1 MEQVGEVYNDRV
13 TMASAYA
20 VLGSIE
26 SSAFSTWLRESP
38 SLLAFPLM
46 LSLHAIGMGLAAGI
60 NAAIALRILGA
71 VPQVPL
77 GGMRPFLRVM
87 WAGFWMNAVS
97 GAALLIAYPTK
108 ALTNPDFYLKLA
120 LIALALVAV
129 RALNR
134 RVFASPDAT
143 DVPPTRV
150 VRRLAVASLTCW
162 AGAIIAGRLL
172 AYTYT
177 QLFASWK

>member
-1 MEQVGEVYNDRV
+1 
-13 TMASAYA
+13 MAAIFA

-60 NAAIALRILGA
+60 NGAIALRILGVA
-71 VPQVPL
+71 PGVPL

-87 WAGFWMNAVS
+87 WAGFWMNAAS
-97 GAALLIAYPTK
+97 GVALLIAYPTK
-108 ALTNPDFYLKLA
+108 ALTNPDFYLKLTF
-120 LIALALVAV
+120 IALALVTV
-129 RALNR
+129 RALDR
-134 RVFASPDAT
+134 RVFRAPQALDA
-143 DVPPTRV
+143 VPTPPGAR

-177 QLFASWK
+177 QLLASWR